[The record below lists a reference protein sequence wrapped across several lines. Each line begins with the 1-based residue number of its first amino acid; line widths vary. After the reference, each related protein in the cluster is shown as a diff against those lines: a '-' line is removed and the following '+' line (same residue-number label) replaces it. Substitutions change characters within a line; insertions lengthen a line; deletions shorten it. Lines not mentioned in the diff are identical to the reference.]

1 VALEDDDTACQIKI
15 DQGRWNSMI
24 AGFTTTYKDFT
35 GAIDSGTVAK
45 KIKAAK
51 SLYNLLA
58 AVASWI
64 KSNDDLVGNAIEDKV
79 ALQTQAPYNW
89 VLKDGSA
96 TTGWLLLQM
105 K

>member
-1 VALEDDDTACQIKI
+1 
-15 DQGRWNSMI
+15 MI

-64 KSNDDLVGNAIEDKV
+64 KSNDDLIGNAIEDKV